1 MKKCGY
7 VAIVGDPNV
16 GKSTLL
22 NSFLNFNLSI
32 INKKAQTTR
41 NKILGALT
49 ENHYQIIFIDTP
61 GIIKPKY
68 ELQSFMLSSVKSSI
82 KEADVIVY
90 LFDVINYKS
99 INEIELEKDKKYIF
113 ALNKIDLINKEE
125 LEKIVDFFSKEKPN
139 EVLIPISAINKTNLD
154 ELKNKIVEFL
164 PESEFLY
171 EEDFLTD
178 RPEKF
183 FVAEIIRNCILDLY
197 EQEIPYSVFVEI
209 PLFKER
215 VEGKDYIEA
224 EIIVERESQKV
235 IIIGKEGSKLKQLG
249 EVARLAIENFL
260 GRPVFLKLFVKVRK
274 NWRKNKEFLKKHYT

>member
-22 NSFLNFNLSI
+22 NAFLNFNLSI

-49 ENHYQIIFIDTP
+49 ENNYQIIFIDTP
-61 GIIKPKY
+61 GIIEPKY
-68 ELQSFMLSSVKSSI
+68 ELQNFMVSSIKSSI

-90 LFDVINYKS
+90 LFDIVNYKS
-99 INEIELEKDKKYIF
+99 VSNVILEKDKKYVF
-113 ALNKIDLINKEE
+113 ALNKIDLVSKDE
-125 LEKIVDFFSKEKPN
+125 LDSILEFFSKEKPN
-139 EVLIPISAINKTNLD
+139 QELIPISAINKINLD
-154 ELKNKIVEFL
+154 ELKSKIVEHL

-171 EEDFLTD
+171 DEDFLTD

-215 VEGKDYIEA
+215 EGGKDYIEA

-235 IIIGKEGSKLKQLG
+235 IIIGKNGAKLKQLG
-249 EVARLAIENFL
+249 EIARLAIENFL
-260 GRPVFLKLFVKVRK
+260 GRPVFLKLYVKVRK
-274 NWRKNKEFLKKHYT
+274 NWRKNKDFLKMHYS

>member
-1 MKKCGY
+1 MRKCGY

-22 NSFLNFNLSI
+22 NALLNFNLSI

-49 ENHYQIIFIDTP
+49 ENNYQIIFIDTP
-61 GIIKPKY
+61 GIIEPKY
-68 ELQSFMLSSVKSSI
+68 ELQNFMVSSIKSSI

-90 LFDVINYKS
+90 LFDIVNYKS
-99 INEIELEKDKKYIF
+99 VSNVILEKDKKYVF
-113 ALNKIDLINKEE
+113 ALNKIDLVSKDE
-125 LEKIVDFFSKEKPN
+125 LDSILEFFAKEKPN
-139 EVLIPISAINKTNLD
+139 QELIPISAINKINLD
-154 ELKNKIVEFL
+154 ELKSKIVEYL

-178 RPEKF
+178 MPEKF

-215 VEGKDYIEA
+215 KGGKDYIEA

-235 IIIGKEGSKLKQLG
+235 IIIGKNGAKLKQLG
-249 EVARLAIENFL
+249 EIARLAIENFL
-260 GRPVFLKLFVKVRK
+260 GRPVFLKLYIKVRK
-274 NWRKNKEFLKKHYT
+274 NWRKNKDFLKMHYS

>member
-7 VAIVGDPNV
+7 VAIIGDPNV

-22 NSFLNFNLSI
+22 NAFLNLNLSI

-41 NKILGALT
+41 NKILGTLT
-49 ENHYQIIFIDTP
+49 EKNYQIIFIDTP
-61 GIIKPKY
+61 GIIDPKY

-82 KEADVIVY
+82 READVIVY
-90 LFDVINYKS
+90 LFDVVNYKNISAVNIEKEKKS
-99 INEIELEKDKKYIF
+99 IF
-113 ALNKIDLINKEE
+113 CLNKIDLITKEE
-125 LEKIVDFFSKEKPN
+125 SEKISEFFKKEKPN
-139 EVLIPISAINKTNLD
+139 EILIPISATNKINL
-154 ELKNKIVEFL
+154 EILKDKIVEYL

-183 FVAEIIRNCILDLY
+183 FVAEIIRNCILNLF
-197 EQEIPYSVFVEI
+197 EQEIPYSVFVNI

-215 VEGKDYIEA
+215 EEGKDYIEA

-235 IIIGKEGSKLKQLG
+235 IIIGKNGTKLKQLG
-249 EVARLAIENFL
+249 EEARLAIEDFL

-274 NWRKNKEFLKKHYT
+274 NWRKNKEFLKKHYS